1 MATLT
6 CATTVFSCG
15 LACVESILADNG
27 VVKTQSEMI
36 AAYGHLFPQWVA
48 QPGIT
53 SPAACETVFREVGF
67 PVTVTRPATSIE
79 TISRLSEADTVG
91 AILFVTKF
99 YDDAVTRQTLSDLNH
114 ILRLLKA
121 DHNGISV
128 MNPYRCP
135 SPGKI
140 EDYSWQEVV
149 SFQGGVLVFKR

>member
-6 CATTVFSCG
+6 CSTTLFSCG

-27 VVKTQSEMI
+27 IAKSQGEMI
-36 AAYGHLFPQWVA
+36 TAYGHLFPQWRT

-53 SPAACETVFREVGF
+53 SPASCEAVFREVGF
-67 PVTVTRPATSIE
+67 PVTVIQPATSAE
-79 TISRLSEADTVG
+79 TITCLNEADTVG

-99 YDDAVTRQTLSDLNH
+99 YDDAVTRRTLSDLNH

-121 DHNGISV
+121 DNKVISV

-135 SPGKI
+135 SPAKI
-140 EDYSWQEVV
+140 EDYTWQEVV
-149 SFQGGVLVFKR
+149 SFQGGVLVFKK

>member
-1 MATLT
+1 
-6 CATTVFSCG
+6 
-15 LACVESILADNG
+15 LADDG

-53 SPAACETVFREVGF
+53 SPASCELIFREVGF
-67 PVTVTRPATSIE
+67 PVTVTQPATSIE
-79 TISRLSEADTVG
+79 TISQLSEANMVG

-99 YDDAVTRQTLSDLNH
+99 YNDTVTRQTVLVLNH

-121 DHNGISV
+121 DQNGVSV

-140 EDYSWQEVV
+140 EDYTWQEVV
-149 SFQGGVLVFKR
+149 SFQGGVLVFKK